1 MKAVFVE
8 LPAFARYRSDY
19 LDDDAF
25 LALQNLLMKQ
35 PEAGDPIQDTGGLRK
50 LRFADIRRGK
60 GKRGGL
66 RVIYYWWVTGLQF
79 WLFTLYDKDEI
90 VRPDCTAA
98 QGTQVNDQS
107 GTGSEEKYMKTI
119 VKSKSK
125 RAAKRDLFGELS
137 EGVAA
142 LADARQGKR
151 TLRTHALEY
160 KPAPEVT
167 PKELIRVRESLNLSR
182 ALFAVYLRTNV
193 RTLENW
199 EQGRAR
205 PNAQA
210 ALLINLV
217 KQYPDTVQ
225 RLAAI

>member
-1 MKAVFVE
+1 
-8 LPAFARYRSDY
+8 
-19 LDDDAF
+19 
-25 LALQNLLMKQ
+25 
-35 PEAGDPIQDTGGLRK
+35 
-50 LRFADIRRGK
+50 
-60 GKRGGL
+60 
-66 RVIYYWWVTGLQF
+66 
-79 WLFTLYDKDEI
+79 
-90 VRPDCTAA
+90 
-98 QGTQVNDQS
+98 
-107 GTGSEEKYMKTI
+107 MKTI
-119 VKSKSK
+119 VKATPK
-125 RAAKRDLFGELS
+125 RAARRDLFGELS

-142 LADARQGKR
+142 LAEARHGKR

-160 KPAPEVT
+160 KPAPKVT
-167 PKELIRVRESLNLSR
+167 PKELIRLRESLKLSR

-217 KQYPDTVQ
+217 KRYPDTIE

>member
-1 MKAVFVE
+1 MSGISKTK
-8 LPAFARYRSDY
+8 P
-19 LDDDAF
+19 
-25 LALQNLLMKQ
+25 
-35 PEAGDPIQDTGGLRK
+35 
-50 LRFADIRRGK
+50 
-60 GKRGGL
+60 KR
-66 RVIYYWWVTGLQF
+66 V
-79 WLFTLYDKDEI
+79 
-90 VRPDCTAA
+90 
-98 QGTQVNDQS
+98 
-107 GTGSEEKYMKTI
+107 
-119 VKSKSK
+119 
-125 RAAKRDLFGELS
+125 AKRDLFAELR

-160 KPAPEVT
+160 KPAPKIT

-199 EQGRAR
+199 EQGRAK

-217 KQYPDTVQ
+217 MQYPDTVQ

>member
-1 MKAVFVE
+1 M
-8 LPAFARYRSDY
+8 
-19 LDDDAF
+19 
-25 LALQNLLMKQ
+25 
-35 PEAGDPIQDTGGLRK
+35 RK
-50 LRFADIRRGK
+50 
-60 GKRGGL
+60 
-66 RVIYYWWVTGLQF
+66 
-79 WLFTLYDKDEI
+79 
-90 VRPDCTAA
+90 
-98 QGTQVNDQS
+98 
-107 GTGSEEKYMKTI
+107 I
-119 VKSKSK
+119 VKATPK
-125 RAAKRDLFGELS
+125 RAARGDLFGELS

-142 LADARQGKR
+142 LAEARQGKR

-160 KPAPEVT
+160 KPAPKVT
-167 PKELIRVRESLNLSR
+167 PKELIRVRESLKLSR

-217 KQYPDTVQ
+217 KRYPDTVQ